1 LSRRLSRG
9 AAALLAA
16 ALLWAAIAALFTAH
30 LAGRSLDDFF
40 ITYRYAQNLAQGNGL
55 VFNPGERVF
64 GTTAPGLA
72 LLLAGLHLLTR
83 IPIHWLG
90 TLLTGLSLTG
100 IALLLLSEA
109 EAEGRRAEA
118 WVGGTLLLTN
128 TYLWACH
135 GAEGPVVVL
144 LLLLAARWGEERPL
158 LAGLTAAF
166 AVWCRP
172 DAGLAVGVLGLLLW
186 RERRRLPRWFGVAAL
201 LGILLGAA
209 LALVWFGGVLPTS
222 WKAKQA
228 EALGPTG
235 TVGLH
240 FWPAALPLFRRHLGP
255 ALPWVL
261 ALGVAGQWPLC
272 RWGGRSGRLLTFQ
285 AMALA
290 LAYPLLGVSLA
301 PWYILPILIALLYGV
316 AFAAGAAAR
325 AAASALGGA
334 RRAAWAGLLLATAIL
349 APAVLSIGSRGIAW
363 YRGSGHPLHF
373 AGYRAAGLWLRER
386 SGPEDAIA
394 AMEVGTLA
402 YFSQRRV
409 EDLNGL
415 VTPRSLPFTLKG
427 DTIGAFL
434 AKPTRYLVTR
444 PSLEEGMRRIERRR
458 WFRASYAEVVRFD
471 PDSEDWT
478 LVYGAR
484 PGVDVADLARPAE
497 ASR

>member
-1 LSRRLSRG
+1 
-9 AAALLAA
+9 
-16 ALLWAAIAALFTAH
+16 
-30 LAGRSLDDFF
+30 
-40 ITYRYAQNLAQGNGL
+40 
-55 VFNPGERVF
+55 
-64 GTTAPGLA
+64 
-72 LLLAGLHLLTR
+72 
-83 IPIHWLG
+83 
-90 TLLTGLSLTG
+90 
-100 IALLLLSEA
+100 
-109 EAEGRRAEA
+109 
-118 WVGGTLLLTN
+118 
-128 TYLWACH
+128 
-135 GAEGPVVVL
+135 VVVL

-186 RERRRLPRWFGVAAL
+186 RERRRLPRGFGGAAL
-201 LGILLGAA
+201 LGIVLGAA
-209 LALVWFGGVLPTS
+209 LALIWFGGVLPGS
-222 WKAKQA
+222 WMAKRA
-228 EALGPTG
+228 EALGPAG
-235 TVGLH
+235 TAGLQ
-240 FWPAALPLFRRHLGP
+240 FWPAALPLFRRHLGV

-272 RWGGRSGRLLTFQ
+272 RWGGRSGRLLSLQ

-301 PWYILPILIALLYGV
+301 PWYVLPILIALLYGV

-325 AAASALGGA
+325 AAAAALASALGDA
-334 RRAAWAGLLLATAIL
+334 RRGAWVGGLLAAGLL

-373 AGYRAAGLWLRER
+373 AGYRAAGLWIARDSR
-386 SGPEDAIA
+386 PGDAIA

-415 VTPRSLPFTLKG
+415 VTPRSIPFSLKG

-444 PSLEEGMRRIERRR
+444 PSLEQGMQRIESRR
-458 WFRASYAEVVRFD
+458 WFRASYAEAVRFD

-484 PGVDVADLARPAE
+484 PGVDVEELTRPAE